1 MDVLEILIILA
12 VFYIIDIVY
21 LKIVSGSY
29 NRAIKKIQGSPLRI
43 KGGFA
48 FITYL
53 IMTFAL
59 YYFII
64 SKGGNYLDA
73 VVLGVSLYGIFN
85 FTNMAILKDWPISLA
100 ITDTIWGGVLFLLTI
115 IVYQKLTPKKYI
127 LSIINGK

>member
-1 MDVLEILIILA
+1 MDALEFLIILA
-12 VFYIIDIVY
+12 VFYLIDIVY
-21 LKIVSGSY
+21 LKIVSNSY
-29 NRAIKKIQGSPLRI
+29 NSTIKKIQGSPLRI

-48 FITYL
+48 LITYL
-53 IMTFAL
+53 IMTLAL

-115 IVYQKLTPKKYI
+115 MVYQKLTPKKYI

>member
-1 MDVLEILIILA
+1 MDALEFLIILA

-29 NRAIKKIQGSPLRI
+29 NSAIKKIQGSPLRI

-48 FITYL
+48 LITYL
-53 IMTFAL
+53 IMTLAL

-100 ITDTIWGGVLFLLTI
+100 ITDTMWGGVLFLLTI
-115 IVYQKLTPKKYI
+115 MVYQKLTPKKYI
-127 LSIINGK
+127 LSVINGK